1 VSVTCLRVP
10 AMVVSL
16 VAYPSLY
23 KMKDGTARV
32 VSQFDFGGSRSGS
45 CAPMFV
51 LVKPKLA
58 FVALQIAAL
67 AAVFVWIG
75 GPGPYF
81 AVLLAM
87 VAWRYFLWGDRD

>member
-1 VSVTCLRVP
+1 
-10 AMVVSL
+10 
-16 VAYPSLY
+16 
-23 KMKDGTARV
+23 
-32 VSQFDFGGSRSGS
+32 
-45 CAPMFV
+45 MFV

-58 FVALQIAAL
+58 LVALQIVAL
-67 AAVFVWIG
+67 AAVFLWIG